1 MGAKVER
8 WSEWSSFHV
17 TYATPTRCKV
27 LFPNYTIIYIVKHVV
42 IYAVIVL
49 VYLLHPLHRSPLI
62 GAESA

>member
-1 MGAKVER
+1 LGGKVER

-27 LFPNYTIIYIVKHVV
+27 LFLNYTIIYIVKHVV
-42 IYAVIVL
+42 IYAIIVS
-49 VYLLHPLHRSPLI
+49 VYLLHLLHRSPLI